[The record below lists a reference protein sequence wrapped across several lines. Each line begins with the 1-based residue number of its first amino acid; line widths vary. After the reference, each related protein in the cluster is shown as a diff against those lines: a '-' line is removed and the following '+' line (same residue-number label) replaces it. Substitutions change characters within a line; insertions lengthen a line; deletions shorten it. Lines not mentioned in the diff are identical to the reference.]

1 MSAVGPYLVSGLTVL
16 LVISLAAVITSS
28 PEAAVPS
35 GAPALNPSEAGQP
48 SGTADPVSG
57 GGAQVV
63 MPNGRHQPQVR
74 SGPPWAPAP
83 RPPGP
88 I

>member
-35 GAPALNPSEAGQP
+35 EAPALNPPAAGQP
-48 SGTADPVSG
+48 SRTADPASG
-57 GGAQVV
+57 GDAQVV
-63 MPNGRHQPQVR
+63 MPNGTHPPQVR

-83 RPPGP
+83 RPPAAM
-88 I
+88 